1 MQLNEDSKVFK
12 DCMFLIDK
20 GLLEIEN
27 IPDVLNLRKLVEDA
41 LNKN

>member
-41 LNKN
+41 INKN